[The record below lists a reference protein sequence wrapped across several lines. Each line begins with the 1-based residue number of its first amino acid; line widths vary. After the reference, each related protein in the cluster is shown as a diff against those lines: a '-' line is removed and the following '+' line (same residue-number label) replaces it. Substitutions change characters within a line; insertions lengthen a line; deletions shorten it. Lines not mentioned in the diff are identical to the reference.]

1 MPNWSRA
8 PGRRAR
14 LPIDPKGPFCA
25 SHGPMIEKI
34 LGWLAGIIIAVIS
47 SGGYLGIVLLMAIE
61 SACVPLPSEIIMPFA
76 GYLVSTGRFDLFLA
90 ATAGAIGCNL
100 GSIVA
105 YEIGKRGGRP
115 LALRWGKYVLVG
127 PGEIDAADR
136 FFARYGSIAVLIG
149 RLLPVIRSFIAFP
162 AGVAR
167 MRLVPFHIYTFL
179 GSWPWCFGL
188 AWIGMKLGKAWDS
201 DPRLKAAFHSA
212 DVMIA
217 AVLVAAVAFYL
228 WHRLR
233 GVRKSPDVPPR
244 P

>member
-1 MPNWSRA
+1 
-8 PGRRAR
+8 
-14 LPIDPKGPFCA
+14 
-25 SHGPMIEKI
+25 
-34 LGWLAGIIIAVIS
+34 
-47 SGGYLGIVLLMAIE
+47 
-61 SACVPLPSEIIMPFA
+61 
-76 GYLVSTGRFDLFLA
+76 
-90 ATAGAIGCNL
+90 
-100 GSIVA
+100 
-105 YEIGKRGGRP
+105 
-115 LALRWGKYVLVG
+115 VLVG

-212 DVMIA
+212 DVVIA
-217 AVLVAAVAFYL
+217 GLLVAAVAFYL

-233 GVRKSPDVPPR
+233 GVRKNPSEPPR